1 LTKELR
7 QPGKSL
13 LESTRTDDLPT
24 GSLVRV
30 LVVEDHEQFRR
41 FLCSTL
47 RATPG
52 LQIIHEASDGLE
64 AVQKAAELRPDL
76 ILLDIG
82 LPRLNGMEAG
92 RRIREL
98 FPESK
103 ILFVSQES
111 SVDIVHEALSIGA
124 GYVSKIYAAED
135 LPLAVDAVLG
145 NESFVSS
152 TLLGVNSRPYPPCSQ

>member
-1 LTKELR
+1 LTKRLR
-7 QPGKSL
+7 QPGKSE
-13 LESTRTDDLPT
+13 LESTCTDDLPT

-30 LVVEDHEQFRR
+30 LVADDHEQFRR

-47 RATPG
+47 GATPG
-52 LQIIHEASDGLE
+52 LQIIDEASDGLE
-64 AVQKAAELRPDL
+64 AVQKAADLRPDL

-92 RRIREL
+92 RRIREFL
-98 FPESK
+98 PESK

-124 GYVSKIYAAED
+124 GYVSKVYAAAD
-135 LPLAVDAVLG
+135 LPAAVNAVLG
-145 NESFVSS
+145 NESFVSK
-152 TLLGVNSRPYPPCSQ
+152 LLDVDRHR